1 VDRNFPFRP
10 PGGFLWVDGTGRCKI
25 TEQKGRSYL
34 NMLTSHAGYA
44 EIEWGCEAN
53 RRDDAF
59 VYGYCTIDA
68 IRKPIGK

>member
-34 NMLTSHAGYA
+34 NMLTRTRATLRSNGDARQTA
-44 EIEWGCEAN
+44 EMMRLSMATAPSMRSEN
-53 RRDDAF
+53 Q
-59 VYGYCTIDA
+59 
-68 IRKPIGK
+68 